1 MKKILLLIV
10 GVLFTLTSFGQND
23 PSEINYGAVNT
34 VTKVGDTLTVEFK
47 YAKKDEGDATLL
59 QFDFEWNNKLL
70 NYQSVTWKT
79 PSGAS
84 QTRNA
89 WTGYKFNPKANSTES
104 DMDVQYIWWRDEAGN
119 NSYSTSADWS
129 IDRITVQTAS
139 AYTDRDQIIE
149 YKFIIKDKAS
159 TNYSNW
165 NDILKVNWANFKKAD
180 GTQIQVTRPSDFLDL
195 GSLEGGDAGSVT
207 LKLSTKLL
215 DNNVSDGTDYSYVI
229 KNGAGETKASG
240 DFDSSGEATVSG
252 LENDVQ
258 YNISVSI
265 SDLPE
270 YLGEVV
276 TVADLALVFAE
287 AIGAGSGPTGQTTTF
302 DYYIQDIIADVVG
315 TDNKVD
321 FQDSYEILAY
331 LQGVTSGNT
340 NYITQAGTV
349 HEYSGIKSTYGAY
362 ENNAVTFRNTFTPT
376 DSDASSKTVEVAHG
390 LRGDVNF
397 SHSFEPSV
405 SSGEKTTSAQT
416 TSQSF
421 RVSMAPG
428 AKYNNT
434 ETANLDLVSEIK
446 DGQVIFSIN
455 SQVADMVGSQFN
467 IVYDK
472 NILTLDDVIF
482 DTGNTMTNFANIVE
496 EGKVRVGSFDQNF
509 EATVNQGTPY
519 KLIFTP
525 NEAIQNTSGLISFR
539 VKEGVK
545 ADGTQI
551 LFNIQ

>member
-1 MKKILLLIV
+1 MKKFLSLIV
-10 GVLFTLTSFGQND
+10 GVLFTLTSFGQS
-23 PSEINYGAVNT
+23 PSEIQYGTVNT
-34 VTKVGDTLTVEFK
+34 VTKVGDTLSVEFK
-47 YAKKDEGDATLL
+47 YAKKDEGAATLL
-59 QFDFEWNNKLL
+59 QFDFEYNNKLMSFL
-70 NYQSVTWKT
+70 DVSWKT
-79 PSGAS
+79 PNGAS
-84 QTRNA
+84 TARNN
-89 WTGYKFNPKANSTES
+89 WTGYKFNPKANTSES
-104 DMDVQYIWWRDEAGN
+104 DMDVQYVWWRDEAGN

-129 IDRITVQTAS
+129 VERLTAQTSS
-139 AYTDRDQIIE
+139 AYTDGDQIIV
-149 YKFIIKDKAS
+149 YRFIIKDKFGTS
-159 TNYSNW
+159 YDSWDN
-165 NDILKVNWANFKKAD
+165 ILKVNWANFKQAD
-180 GTQIQVTRPSDFLDL
+180 GTQIQVDRPTSDIDL
-195 GSLEGGDAGSVT
+195 NGLEGGNAGNVT
-207 LKLSTKLL
+207 LNLSSKLL
-215 DNNVSDGTDYSYVI
+215 DNNISDGTDYSYVI

-240 DFDSSGEATVSG
+240 DFDASGQAVVSG
-252 LENDVQ
+252 LENNIQ
-258 YNISVSI
+258 YNVSVSI

-287 AIGAGSGPTGQTTTF
+287 AIGAGSGPSGGSTTF

-340 NYITQAGTV
+340 NYITKAGTV

-362 ENNAVTFRNTFTPT
+362 VNNAVTFANTFTPV
-376 DSDASSKTVEVAHG
+376 DSDVSSKTVEVAHG

-405 SSGEKTTSAQT
+405 SSGEKTTSAQA
-416 TSQSF
+416 TSATF

-428 AKYNNT
+428 EKYNNA

-509 EATVNQGTPY
+509 EATVKQGTPY

-525 NEAIQNTSGLISFR
+525 NEAIQNTSGLVSFR

-551 LFNIQ
+551 KFNIQ

>member
-1 MKKILLLIV
+1 MKKFLSLLV
-10 GVLFTLTSFGQND
+10 GVLFTLTSFGQS
-23 PSEINYGAVNT
+23 PSEIQYGAVNT
-34 VTKVGDTLTVEFK
+34 VTKVGDTLSVEFK
-47 YAKKDEGDATLL
+47 YAKKDEGAATLL
-59 QFDFEWNNKLL
+59 QFDFEYNNKLMSYL
-70 NYQSVTWKT
+70 DISWKT

-84 QTRNA
+84 KARNN
-89 WTGYKFNPKANSTES
+89 WSGYKFNPKSNTSES

-129 IDRITVQTAS
+129 VERITAQTSS
-139 AYTDRDQIIE
+139 AYTDGDQIIV
-149 YKFIIKDKAS
+149 YRFIIKDKFGTS
-159 TNYSNW
+159 YDSWDN
-165 NDILKVNWANFKKAD
+165 ILKVNWANFKQAN
-180 GTQIQVTRPSDFLDL
+180 GTQIQVDRPTSDIDL
-195 GSLEGGDAGSVT
+195 NGLEGGNAGNVT
-207 LKLSTKLL
+207 LNLSSKLL

-240 DFDSSGEATVSG
+240 DFDASGQAVVSG
-252 LENDVQ
+252 LENDIQ
-258 YNISVSI
+258 YNVSVSI

-287 AIGAGSGPTGQTTTF
+287 AIGAGSGPSGGSTTF

-340 NYITQAGTV
+340 NYITKAGTV
-349 HEYSGIKSTYGAY
+349 HEYSGIKETYGAY
-362 ENNAVTFRNTFTPT
+362 VNNAVTFANTFTPV
-376 DSDASSKTVEVAHG
+376 DSDSNSKIVNVAHG

-397 SHSFEPSV
+397 SHSYEPSV
-405 SSGEKTTSAQT
+405 SSGEKPSSAQNVS
-416 TSQSF
+416 SQY

-428 AKYNNT
+428 TKFNNS
-434 ETANLDLVSEIK
+434 ETANIDLVSEIK

-455 SQVADMVGSQFN
+455 SQIAEMVGSQFN
-467 IVYDK
+467 IVYDP

-509 EATVNQGTPY
+509 DATVKQGTPY
-519 KLIFTP
+519 KLIFNP

-551 LFNIQ
+551 KFIIQ

>member
-1 MKKILLLIV
+1 MKKFLSLLV
-10 GVLFTLTSFGQND
+10 GVLFTLTSFGQS
-23 PSEINYGAVNT
+23 PSEIQYGAVNT
-34 VTKVGDTLTVEFK
+34 VTKVGDTLSVEFK
-47 YAKKDEGDATLL
+47 YAKKDEGAATLL
-59 QFDFEWNNKLL
+59 QFDFEYNNKLMSYL
-70 NYQSVTWKT
+70 DISWKT

-84 QTRNA
+84 KARNN
-89 WTGYKFNPKANSTES
+89 WSGYKFNPKSNTSES

-129 IDRITVQTAS
+129 VERITAQTSS
-139 AYTDRDQIIE
+139 AYTDGDQIIV
-149 YKFIIKDKAS
+149 YRFIIKDKFGTS
-159 TNYSNW
+159 YDSWDN
-165 NDILKVNWANFKKAD
+165 ILKVNWANFKQAN
-180 GTQIQVTRPSDFLDL
+180 GTQIQVDRPTSDIDL
-195 GSLEGGDAGSVT
+195 NGLEGGNAGNVT
-207 LKLSTKLL
+207 LNLSSKLL

-240 DFDSSGEATVSG
+240 DFDASGQAVVSG
-252 LENDVQ
+252 LENDIQ
-258 YNISVSI
+258 YNVSVSI

-287 AIGAGSGPTGQTTTF
+287 AIGAGSGPSGGSTTF

-340 NYITQAGTV
+340 NYITKAGTV
-349 HEYSGIKSTYGAY
+349 HEYSGIKETYGAY
-362 ENNAVTFRNTFTPT
+362 VNNAVTFANTFTPV
-376 DSDASSKTVEVAHG
+376 DSDSNSKIVNVAHG

-397 SHSFEPSV
+397 SHSYEPSV
-405 SSGEKTTSAQT
+405 SSGEKPSSAQNVS
-416 TSQSF
+416 SQY
-421 RVSMAPG
+421 RVAMAPG
-428 AKYNNT
+428 TKFNNS
-434 ETANLDLVSEIK
+434 ETANIDLVSEIK

-455 SQVADMVGSQFN
+455 SQIAEMVGSQFN
-467 IVYDK
+467 IVYDP

-509 EATVNQGTPY
+509 DATVKQGTPY
-519 KLIFTP
+519 KLIFNP

-551 LFNIQ
+551 KFIIE

>member
-1 MKKILLLIV
+1 MKKFLSLLV
-10 GVLFTLTSFGQND
+10 SVLFTLTSFGQD
-23 PSEINYGAVNT
+23 PSEIQYGTVNT
-34 VTKVGDTLTVEFK
+34 VTKVGDTLSVEFK
-47 YAKKDEGDATLL
+47 YAKKDEGAATLL
-59 QFDFEWNNKLL
+59 QFDFEYNNKLMTFL
-70 NYQSVTWKT
+70 DVTWKT

-84 QTRNA
+84 KARNA
-89 WTGYKFNPKANSTES
+89 WTGYKFNPKANTSES

-129 IDRITVQTAS
+129 VERLTAQTSA
-139 AYTDRDQIIE
+139 AYTDGDQIIV
-149 YKFIIKDKAS
+149 YRFIIKDKFG
-159 TNYSNW
+159 TNYSSWDN
-165 NDILKVNWANFKKAD
+165 ILKVNWANFKKAD
-180 GTQIQVTRPSDFLDL
+180 GTQIQVGRPTSDIDL
-195 GSLEGGDAGSVT
+195 NGLEGGNAGNVT
-207 LKLSTKLL
+207 LKLSTKIL
-215 DNNVSDGTDYSYVI
+215 DNNIADGTDYSYVI

-240 DFDSSGEATVSG
+240 DFDASGEAVVSG
-252 LENDVQ
+252 LENNIQ

-287 AIGAGSGPTGQTTTF
+287 AIGAGSGPSGNSTTF

-340 NYITQAGTV
+340 NYITKAGTV
-349 HEYSGIKSTYGAY
+349 HEYSGIKETYGAY
-362 ENNAVTFRNTFTPT
+362 ANNAVTFANTFTPV
-376 DSDASSKTVEVAHG
+376 DSDQSSKTINVAHG

-405 SSGEKTTSAQT
+405 SSGEKSTAQNVS
-416 TSQSF
+416 SQSF

-428 AKYNNT
+428 AKFNNT
-434 ETANLDLVSEIK
+434 ETANIDLVSEIK

-509 EATVNQGTPY
+509 DATVKQGTPY

-525 NEAIQNTSGLISFR
+525 NEAIQNTSGLVSFR

-551 LFNIQ
+551 KFNIQ

>member
-1 MKKILLLIV
+1 MKKFLTFLV
-10 GVLFTLTSFGQND
+10 SVLFTLTSFGQD
-23 PSEINYGAVNT
+23 PSEIQYGTVNT
-34 VTKVGDTLTVEFK
+34 VTKVGDTLSVEFK
-47 YAKKDEGDATLL
+47 YAKKDEGAATLL
-59 QFDFEWNNKLL
+59 QFDFEYNNKLMSYL
-70 NYQSVTWKT
+70 DFTWKA
-79 PSGAS
+79 PSAAS
-84 QTRNA
+84 KARNN
-89 WTGYKFNPKANSTES
+89 WTGYKFNPKANTSES

-119 NSYSTSADWS
+119 NSYAASADWS
-129 IDRITVQTAS
+129 IERLTVQNAS
-139 AYTDRDQIIE
+139 AYTDGDQIIV
-149 YKFIIKDKAS
+149 YRFIIKDKFG
-159 TNYSNW
+159 TNYDSWDN
-165 NDILKVNWANFKKAD
+165 ILKVNWANYKEAD
-180 GTQIQVTRPSDFLDL
+180 GTQIQVGRPTSDIDL
-195 GSLEGGDAGSVT
+195 NGLEGGNAGNVT
-207 LKLSTKLL
+207 LNLSSKVL
-215 DNNVSDGTDYSYVI
+215 DNNIADGTDYSYVI

-240 DFDSSGEATVSG
+240 DFDASGQAVVSG
-252 LENDVQ
+252 LENNIQ
-258 YNISVSI
+258 YNVSVSI

-287 AIGAGSGPTGQTTTF
+287 AIGAGSGPSGGSTTF

-340 NYITQAGTV
+340 NYITKAGTV
-349 HEYSGIKSTYGAY
+349 HEYSGIKETYGAY
-362 ENNAVTFRNTFTPT
+362 VNNAVTFANTFTPV
-376 DSDASSKTVEVAHG
+376 DSDASSKTINVAHG

-405 SSGEKTTSAQT
+405 TSGEKSTSAQNVS
-416 TSQSF
+416 SQY

-428 AKYNNT
+428 VKYNNT
-434 ETANLDLVSEIK
+434 ETANIDLVSEIK

-467 IVYDK
+467 IVYDP
-472 NILTLDDVIF
+472 NVLTLDDVIF

-509 EATVNQGTPY
+509 DATVKEGTPY

-551 LFNIQ
+551 KFNIQ

>member
-1 MKKILLLIV
+1 MKKFLSLLV
-10 GVLFTLTSFGQND
+10 GVLFTLTSFGQS
-23 PSEINYGAVNT
+23 PSEIQYGAVNT
-34 VTKVGDTLTVEFK
+34 VTKVGDTLSVEFK
-47 YAKKDEGDATLL
+47 YAKKDEGAATLL
-59 QFDFEWNNKLL
+59 QFDFEYNNKLMSYL
-70 NYQSVTWKT
+70 DISWKT

-84 QTRNA
+84 KARNN
-89 WTGYKFNPKANSTES
+89 WSGYKFNPKSNTSES

-129 IDRITVQTAS
+129 VERITAQTSS
-139 AYTDRDQIIE
+139 AYTDGDQIIV
-149 YKFIIKDKAS
+149 YRFIIKDKFGTS
-159 TNYSNW
+159 YDSWDN
-165 NDILKVNWANFKKAD
+165 ILKVNWANFKQAN
-180 GTQIQVTRPSDFLDL
+180 GTQIQVDRPTSDIDL
-195 GSLEGGDAGSVT
+195 NGLEGGNAGNVT
-207 LKLSTKLL
+207 LNLSSKLL

-240 DFDSSGEATVSG
+240 DFDASGQAVVSG
-252 LENDVQ
+252 LENDIQ
-258 YNISVSI
+258 YNVSVSI

-287 AIGAGSGPTGQTTTF
+287 AIGAGSGPSGGSTTF

-340 NYITQAGTV
+340 NYITKAGTV
-349 HEYSGIKSTYGAY
+349 HEYSGIKETYGAY
-362 ENNAVTFRNTFTPT
+362 VNNAVTFANTFTPV
-376 DSDASSKTVEVAHG
+376 DSDSNSKIVNVAHG

-397 SHSFEPSV
+397 SHSYEPSV
-405 SSGEKTTSAQT
+405 SSGEKPSSAQNVS
-416 TSQSF
+416 SQY

-428 AKYNNT
+428 TKFNNS
-434 ETANLDLVSEIK
+434 ETANIDLESEIK

-455 SQVADMVGSQFN
+455 SQIAEMVGSQFN
-467 IVYDK
+467 IVYDP

-509 EATVNQGTPY
+509 DATVKQGTPY
-519 KLIFTP
+519 KLIFNP

-551 LFNIQ
+551 KFIIE

>member
-1 MKKILLLIV
+1 MKKFLSLLV
-10 GVLFTLTSFGQND
+10 GVLFTLTSFGQS
-23 PSEINYGAVNT
+23 PSEIQYGAVNT
-34 VTKVGDTLTVEFK
+34 VTKVGDTLSVEFK
-47 YAKKDEGDATLL
+47 YAKKDEGAATLL
-59 QFDFEWNNKLL
+59 QFDFEYNNKLMSYL
-70 NYQSVTWKT
+70 DISWKT

-84 QTRNA
+84 KARNN
-89 WTGYKFNPKANSTES
+89 WSGYKFNPKSNTSES

-129 IDRITVQTAS
+129 VERITAQTSS
-139 AYTDRDQIIE
+139 AYTDGDQIIV
-149 YKFIIKDKAS
+149 YRFIIKDKFGTS
-159 TNYSNW
+159 YDSWDN
-165 NDILKVNWANFKKAD
+165 ILKVNWANFKQAN
-180 GTQIQVTRPSDFLDL
+180 GTQIQVDRPTSDIDL
-195 GSLEGGDAGSVT
+195 NGLEGGNAGNVT
-207 LKLSTKLL
+207 LNLSSKLL

-240 DFDSSGEATVSG
+240 DFDASGQAVVSG
-252 LENDVQ
+252 LENDIQ
-258 YNISVSI
+258 YNVSVSI

-287 AIGAGSGPTGQTTTF
+287 AIGAGSGPSGGSTTF

-340 NYITQAGTV
+340 NYITKAGTV
-349 HEYSGIKSTYGAY
+349 HEYSGIKETYGAY
-362 ENNAVTFRNTFTPT
+362 VNNAVTFANTFTPV
-376 DSDASSKTVEVAHG
+376 DSDSNSKIVNVAHG

-397 SHSFEPSV
+397 SHSYEPSV
-405 SSGEKTTSAQT
+405 SSGEKPSSAQNVS
-416 TSQSF
+416 SQY

-428 AKYNNT
+428 TKFNNS
-434 ETANLDLVSEIK
+434 ETANIDLVSEIK

-455 SQVADMVGSQFN
+455 SQIAEMEGSQFN
-467 IVYDK
+467 IVYDP

-509 EATVNQGTPY
+509 DATVKQGTPY
-519 KLIFTP
+519 KLIFNP

-551 LFNIQ
+551 KFIIE

>member
-1 MKKILLLIV
+1 MKKFLSLLV
-10 GVLFTLTSFGQND
+10 GVLFTLTSFGQD
-23 PSEINYGAVNT
+23 PSEIQYGTVNT
-34 VTKVGDTLTVEFK
+34 VTKVGDTLSVEFK
-47 YAKKDEGDATLL
+47 YAKKDEGAATLL
-59 QFDFEWNNKLL
+59 QFDFEYNNKLMSFL
-70 NYQSVTWKT
+70 DISWKT

-84 QTRNA
+84 KARNN
-89 WTGYKFNPKANSTES
+89 WSGYKFNPKANTSES

-129 IDRITVQTAS
+129 VERITAQTSA
-139 AYTDRDQIIE
+139 AYTDGDQIIV
-149 YKFIIKDKAS
+149 YRFIIKDKFG
-159 TNYSNW
+159 TNYDSWDN
-165 NDILKVNWANFKKAD
+165 ILKVNWANYKKAD
-180 GTQIQVTRPSDFLDL
+180 GTQIQVGRPTSDIDL
-195 GSLEGGDAGSVT
+195 NGLEGGNAGNVT
-207 LKLSTKLL
+207 LNLSSKLL

-240 DFDSSGEATVSG
+240 DFDASGQAVVSG
-252 LENDVQ
+252 LENNIQ
-258 YNISVSI
+258 YNVSVSI

-287 AIGAGSGPTGQTTTF
+287 AIGAGSGPSGGSTTF

-349 HEYSGIKSTYGAY
+349 HEYSGIKETYGAY
-362 ENNAVTFRNTFTPT
+362 ENNAVTFANTFTAT
-376 DSDASSKTVEVAHG
+376 DSDQSSKTINVAHG

-397 SHSFEPSV
+397 SHSYEPSV
-405 SSGEKTTSAQT
+405 SSGAKATTA
-416 TSQSF
+416 TSQARSA
-421 RVSMAPG
+421 MAFG
-428 AKYNNT
+428 AKYSQT
-434 ETANLDLVSEIK
+434 ETANIDLVSSINEDGLVVFEIK
-446 DGQVIFSIN
+446 SDVVG
-455 SQVADMVGSQFN
+455 MVGSQFN
-467 IVYDK
+467 IVYDP
-472 NILTLDDVIF
+472 NVIELANVIF
-482 DTGNTMTNFANIVE
+482 DTGNTMTNFSNIVE
-496 EGKVRVGSFDQNF
+496 VGKIRVGSFDQNF
-509 EATVNQGTPY
+509 DATVKQGTPY

-525 NEAIQNTSGLISFR
+525 LETLDNTSGLISFR

-551 LFNIQ
+551 KFNIQ

>member
-1 MKKILLLIV
+1 MKKLLLLLV
-10 GVLFTLTSFGQND
+10 SVMCTLNVFGQD
-23 PSEINYGAVNT
+23 PSEINYGVLNT
-34 VTKVGDTLTVEFK
+34 VTQVGDTLSVEFK
-47 YAKKDEGDATLL
+47 YAKKDGAGATLL
-59 QFDFEWNNKLL
+59 QYDFEYNNKLMSYL
-70 NYQSVTWKT
+70 DITWKT

-84 QTRNA
+84 KARNN
-89 WTGYKFNPKANSTES
+89 WSGYKFNPKANTSES

-129 IDRITVQTAS
+129 IERLTVQNAS
-139 AYTDRDQIIE
+139 AYTDGDQIIV
-149 YKFIIKDKAS
+149 YRFIIKDKFG
-159 TNYSNW
+159 TNYDSWDN
-165 NDILKVNWANFKKAD
+165 ILKVNWANYKEAD
-180 GTQIQVTRPSDFLDL
+180 GTQIQVGRPTSDIDL
-195 GSLEGGDAGSVT
+195 NGLEGGNAGNVT
-207 LKLSTKLL
+207 LNLSSKVL
-215 DNNVSDGTDYSYVI
+215 DNNIADGTDYSYVI

-240 DFDSSGEATVSG
+240 DFDASGQAVVSG
-252 LENDVQ
+252 LENNIQ
-258 YNISVSI
+258 YNVSVSI

-287 AIGAGSGPTGQTTTF
+287 AIGAGSGPSGGSTTF

-340 NYITQAGTV
+340 NYITKAGTV
-349 HEYSGIKSTYGAY
+349 HEYSGIKETYGAY
-362 ENNAVTFRNTFTPT
+362 VNNAVTFANTFTPI
-376 DSDASSKTVEVAHG
+376 DSDSNSKIVNVAHG

-405 SSGEKTTSAQT
+405 TSGEKSTSAQNVS
-416 TSQSF
+416 SQY

-428 AKYNNT
+428 VKYNNT
-434 ETANLDLVSEIK
+434 ETANIDLVSEIK

-467 IVYDK
+467 IVYDP
-472 NILTLDDVIF
+472 NVLTLDDVIF

-509 EATVNQGTPY
+509 DATVKQGTPY

-551 LFNIQ
+551 KFNIQ

>member
-1 MKKILLLIV
+1 MKKILAFLV
-10 GVLFTLTSFGQND
+10 SVFFTLSVFGQS
-23 PSEINYGAVNT
+23 PSEIQYGTLNT
-34 VTKVGDTLTVEFK
+34 VTQVGDTLSVEFK
-47 YAKKDEGDATLL
+47 YAKKDEGAATLL
-59 QFDFEWNNKLL
+59 QFDFEYNNKLMSFL
-70 NYQSVTWKT
+70 DVTWKT

-84 QTRNA
+84 KARNN
-89 WTGYKFNPKANSTES
+89 WTGYKFNPKANTSES

-129 IDRITVQTAS
+129 VERLTAQTAS
-139 AYTDRDQIIE
+139 AYTDGDQIIV
-149 YKFIIKDKAS
+149 YRFIIKDKFG
-159 TNYSNW
+159 TNYSSWDN
-165 NDILKVNWANFKKAD
+165 ILKVNWANFKQAD
-180 GTQIQVTRPSDFLDL
+180 GTQIQVDRPLSDIDL
-195 GSLEGGDAGSVT
+195 NGLEGGNAGTVT
-207 LKLSTKLL
+207 LKLSTNIIT
-215 DNNVSDGTDYSYVI
+215 NNIASGEDYSFEI
-229 KNGAGETKASG
+229 KNGAGEVKATG
-240 DFDSSGEATVSG
+240 DFDGSGEAVVSG
-252 LENDVQ
+252 LNDVQ

-270 YLGEVV
+270 YLGNVV

-287 AIGAGSGPTGQTTTF
+287 AIGAGSGPNGQTTTF

-340 NYITQAGTV
+340 NYITKAGTV

-376 DSDASSKTVEVAHG
+376 DSDASSKIVEVAHG

-405 SSGEKTTSAQT
+405 SSGEKTTSAQA
-416 TSQSF
+416 TSATF

-428 AKYNNT
+428 AKYNNA
-434 ETANLDLVSEIK
+434 ETANIDLESEIK

-455 SQVADMVGSQFN
+455 SEVAEMVGSQFN

-509 EATVNQGTPY
+509 DATVKQGTPY

-525 NEAIQNTSGLISFR
+525 NEAIQNTSGLVSFR

>member
-1 MKKILLLIV
+1 MKKFLTFLV
-10 GVLFTLTSFGQND
+10 SVLFTLTSFGQD
-23 PSEINYGAVNT
+23 PSEIQYGTVNT
-34 VTKVGDTLTVEFK
+34 VTKVGDTLSVEFK
-47 YAKKDEGDATLL
+47 YAKKDEGAATLL
-59 QFDFEWNNKLL
+59 QFDFEYNNKLMSYL
-70 NYQSVTWKT
+70 DFTWKA
-79 PSGAS
+79 PSAAS
-84 QTRNA
+84 KARNN
-89 WTGYKFNPKANSTES
+89 WTGYKFNPKANTSES

-129 IDRITVQTAS
+129 IERLTVQNAS
-139 AYTDRDQIIE
+139 AYTDGDQIIV
-149 YKFIIKDKAS
+149 YRFIIKDKFG
-159 TNYSNW
+159 TNYDSWDN
-165 NDILKVNWANFKKAD
+165 ILKVNWANYKEAD
-180 GTQIQVTRPSDFLDL
+180 GTQIQVGRPTSDIDL
-195 GSLEGGDAGSVT
+195 NGLEGGNAGNVT
-207 LKLSTKLL
+207 LNLSSKVL
-215 DNNVSDGTDYSYVI
+215 DNNIADGTDYSYVI

-240 DFDSSGEATVSG
+240 DFDASGQAVVSG
-252 LENDVQ
+252 LENNIQ
-258 YNISVSI
+258 YNVSVSI

-287 AIGAGSGPTGQTTTF
+287 AIGAGSGPSGGSTTF

-340 NYITQAGTV
+340 NYITKAGTV
-349 HEYSGIKSTYGAY
+349 HEYSGIKETYGAY
-362 ENNAVTFRNTFTPT
+362 VNNAVTFANTFTPV
-376 DSDASSKTVEVAHG
+376 DSDASSKTINVAHG

-405 SSGEKTTSAQT
+405 TSGEKSTSAQNVS
-416 TSQSF
+416 SQY

-428 AKYNNT
+428 VKYNNT
-434 ETANLDLVSEIK
+434 ETANIDLVSEIK

-467 IVYDK
+467 IVYDP
-472 NILTLDDVIF
+472 NVLTLDDVIF

-509 EATVNQGTPY
+509 DATVKEGTPY

-551 LFNIQ
+551 KFNIQ

>member
-1 MKKILLLIV
+1 MKKFLSLLV
-10 GVLFTLTSFGQND
+10 GVLFTLTSFGQS
-23 PSEINYGAVNT
+23 PSEIQYGAVNT
-34 VTKVGDTLTVEFK
+34 VTKVGDTLSVEFK
-47 YAKKDEGDATLL
+47 YAKKDEGAATLL
-59 QFDFEWNNKLL
+59 QFDFEYNNKLMSYL
-70 NYQSVTWKT
+70 DISWKT

-84 QTRNA
+84 KARNN
-89 WTGYKFNPKANSTES
+89 WSGYKFNPKSNTSES

-129 IDRITVQTAS
+129 VERITAQTSS
-139 AYTDRDQIIE
+139 AYTDGDQIIV
-149 YKFIIKDKAS
+149 YRFIIKDKFGTS
-159 TNYSNW
+159 YDSWDN
-165 NDILKVNWANFKKAD
+165 ILKVNWANFKQAN
-180 GTQIQVTRPSDFLDL
+180 GTQIQVDRPTSDIDL
-195 GSLEGGDAGSVT
+195 NGLEGGNAGNVT
-207 LKLSTKLL
+207 LNLSSKLL

-240 DFDSSGEATVSG
+240 DFDASGQAVVSG
-252 LENDVQ
+252 LENDIQ
-258 YNISVSI
+258 YNVSVSI

-287 AIGAGSGPTGQTTTF
+287 AIGAGSGPSGGSTTF

-340 NYITQAGTV
+340 NYITKAGTV
-349 HEYSGIKSTYGAY
+349 HEYSGIKETYGAY
-362 ENNAVTFRNTFTPT
+362 VNNAVTFANTFTPV
-376 DSDASSKTVEVAHG
+376 DSDSNSKIVNVAHG

-397 SHSFEPSV
+397 SHSYEPSV
-405 SSGEKTTSAQT
+405 SSGEKPSSAQNVS
-416 TSQSF
+416 SQY

-428 AKYNNT
+428 TKFNNS
-434 ETANLDLVSEIK
+434 ETANIDLVSEIK

-455 SQVADMVGSQFN
+455 SQIAEMVGSQFN
-467 IVYDK
+467 IVYDP

-509 EATVNQGTPY
+509 DATVKQGTPY
-519 KLIFTP
+519 KLIFNP

-551 LFNIQ
+551 KFIIE